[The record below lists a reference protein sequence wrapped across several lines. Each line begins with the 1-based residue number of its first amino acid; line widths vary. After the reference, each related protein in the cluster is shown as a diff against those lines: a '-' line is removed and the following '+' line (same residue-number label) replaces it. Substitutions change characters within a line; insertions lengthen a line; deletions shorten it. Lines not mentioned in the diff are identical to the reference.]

1 MIIERLQFSWQT
13 RTCRVH
19 KVAWKKVS
27 QVTTLFGDEVDQL
40 LCIKCSSL
48 LLTPPPHEFQSFCK
62 ATEVMRKT
70 TKDYLQLESLGF
82 FIEAKAN
89 NETNK
94 RIKIWTTSF
103 CNTERLAVTICITT
117 IKFVICDYLIPMFVR
132 ITKIKRRQFQNRF
145 GHRSIMVI
153 GVRISISIT

>member
-82 FIEAKAN
+82 LLKLKQ
-89 NETNK
+89 TM
-94 RIKIWTTSF
+94 RQ
-103 CNTERLAVTICITT
+103 
-117 IKFVICDYLIPMFVR
+117 
-132 ITKIKRRQFQNRF
+132 TKGSKYEQLHSAIRKDWQLL
-145 GHRSIMVI
+145 SA
-153 GVRISISIT
+153 

>member
-94 RIKIWTTSF
+94 KDQNMNNFILQYGKIGSYYLH
-103 CNTERLAVTICITT
+103 N
-117 IKFVICDYLIPMFVR
+117 DYQVCHL
-132 ITKIKRRQFQNRF
+132 
-145 GHRSIMVI
+145 
-153 GVRISISIT
+153 